1 MRLRK
6 AFANNFLANVKLSN
20 TQLHTIVQSW
30 GFLGRPLGTLSKTG
44 LSLMENVLK
53 SLAKRVFIP

>member
-1 MRLRK
+1 MQ
-6 AFANNFLANVKLSN
+6 NNFLANVKLSN